1 MNIYTV
7 DGNIGAGKSS
17 VLEYIHKHYRIPI
30 DLEPVEKWQP
40 YLEDMYYRGKGAFE
54 FQVRVWLDRCW
65 IQSYTHT
72 TPMLMERSPLFQR
85 DVFVPVNLEKG
96 RVTQR
101 EYESILEMYN
111 RSMATW
117 TPQAYIYIRSDPL
130 KCAERVKQRGR
141 NSEEGIPDIYLQRL
155 HALHED
161 TYNSLAMNGCKVV
174 AVDMENKTIPEVAAE
189 VVDALKQV
197 GWQGRLVPLSE

>member
-1 MNIYTV
+1 MNIFTI
-7 DGNIGAGKSS
+7 DGNIGCGKSS

-65 IQSYTHT
+65 VQSYTHT

-85 DVFVPVNLEKG
+85 NVFVPVNFETG
-96 RVTQR
+96 RISQR
-101 EYESILEMYN
+101 EYDSILEMYT

-130 KCAERVKQRGR
+130 KCAERIKKRAR
-141 NSEEGIPDIYLQRL
+141 NSEEAIPDIYLKRL
-155 HALHED
+155 HELHEEAYMFAV
-161 TYNSLAMNGCKVV
+161 TSGCKVV
-174 AVDMENKTIPEVAAE
+174 VVDMENKTVAEVAAE
-189 VVDALKQV
+189 IIDALRNV
-197 GWQGRLVPLSE
+197 GWKGKVTHTM